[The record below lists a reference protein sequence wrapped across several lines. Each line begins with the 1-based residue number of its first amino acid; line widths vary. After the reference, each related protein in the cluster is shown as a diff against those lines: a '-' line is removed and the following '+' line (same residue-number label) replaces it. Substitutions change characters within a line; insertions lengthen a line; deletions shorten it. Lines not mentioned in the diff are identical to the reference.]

1 MDMLI
6 LVLFIIIILIC
17 IIIAFY
23 TYIYNKFQDII
34 IRINEVE
41 ATIDNNLRQKY
52 DLINRSIAIIKA
64 NVEVKSEMFDEIVRL
79 RSRKISNFD
88 LDRKLTNV
96 SSEFIRIKEENKD
109 KLESEELKKIEKQLK
124 EIDDNL
130 SIYRDYYNSNIVKH
144 NKMVK
149 SFPTNV
155 VALLCKYNEKLFFD
169 MKNMNDEIV
178 NDFKL

>member
-6 LVLFIIIILIC
+6 LVLFLIIILIC

-23 TYIYNKFQDII
+23 TYIYNKFQDTI

-41 ATIDNNLRQKY
+41 ATIDSSLRQKY
-52 DLINRSIAIIKA
+52 DLINRSISIIKA
-64 NVEVKSEMFDEIVRL
+64 NVEIKSEMFDEIVRL

-88 LDRKLTNV
+88 LDRKLINV
-96 SSEFIRIKEENKD
+96 SNEFLRIKEEHKEALQSD
-109 KLESEELKKIEKQLK
+109 ELKKIEKQLK
-124 EIDDNL
+124 EIDDKL
-130 SIYRDYYNSNIVKH
+130 SIYRDYYNSNIVKY

-149 SFPTNV
+149 SFPTNI
-155 VALLCKYNEKLFFD
+155 VALLCKYEDKLFFD
-169 MKNMNDEIV
+169 MKNMNDDIV

>member
-6 LVLFIIIILIC
+6 LVLFLIIILIC

-23 TYIYNKFQDII
+23 TYIYNKFQDTI

-41 ATIDNNLRQKY
+41 ATIDSSLRQKY
-52 DLINRSIAIIKA
+52 DLINRSISIIKA
-64 NVEVKSEMFDEIVRL
+64 NVEIKSEMFDEIVRL

-88 LDRKLTNV
+88 LDRKLINV
-96 SSEFIRIKEENKD
+96 SNEFLKIKEEHKEALQSD
-109 KLESEELKKIEKQLK
+109 ELKKIEKQLK
-124 EIDDNL
+124 EIDDKL
-130 SIYRDYYNSNIVKH
+130 SIYRDYYNSNIVKY

-149 SFPTNV
+149 SFPTNI
-155 VALLCKYNEKLFFD
+155 VALLCKYEDKLFFD
-169 MKNMNDEIV
+169 MKNMNDDIV